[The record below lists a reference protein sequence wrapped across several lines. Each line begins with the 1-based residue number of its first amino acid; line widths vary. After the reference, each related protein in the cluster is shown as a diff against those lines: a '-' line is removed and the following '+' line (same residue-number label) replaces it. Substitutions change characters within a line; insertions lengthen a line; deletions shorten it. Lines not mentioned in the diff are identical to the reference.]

1 MKVYFSHGKES
12 GPWGSKIQRL
22 ASIASEHG
30 CVVDSIDYRDLMDPD
45 QRVERLRDILKKEDE
60 SFILVGSS
68 MGGYVSLVAA
78 EDVRTHAVFLLAPAL
93 YIPDYKQQEYCPA
106 TEYVEIVHGWSDD
119 VIPPGHSIRFAE
131 EADCTLHLIRG
142 DHRLSGSIEMV
153 EDLFGRFLCR
163 VLPVNN

>member
-30 CVVDSIDYRDLMDPD
+30 CTAESIDYTDLMDPD
-45 QRVERLRDILKKEDE
+45 QRVERLRDILNKEQE

-78 EDVRTHAVFLLAPAL
+78 DDVKTHAVFLLAPAL
-93 YIPDYKQQEYCPA
+93 YVPGYKQQHYDPA
-106 TEYVEIVHGWSDD
+106 TRHVEIIHGWSDD
-119 VIPPGHSIRFAE
+119 VIPSERSIRFAK
-131 EADCTLHLIRG
+131 EADCTLHLIDG
-142 DHRLSGSIEMV
+142 DHRLKGAIEMV

-163 VLPVNN
+163 VLSDSK

>member
-30 CVVDSIDYRDLMDPD
+30 CAVDSIDYRDLMDPD

-78 EDVRTHAVFLLAPAL
+78 EDVKTHAVFLLAPAL
-93 YIPDYKQQEYCPA
+93 YIPDYKQQQY
-106 TEYVEIVHGWSDD
+106 
-119 VIPPGHSIRFAE
+119 AE
-131 EADCTLHLIRG
+131 RAY
-142 DHRLSGSIEMV
+142 
-153 EDLFGRFLCR
+153 
-163 VLPVNN
+163 